1 MVRLTQEGDDV
12 PTRIVLIDDNEN
24 DLLFTH
30 ISLQRCGV
38 ECEVFKFE
46 RAEEALKWLTSE
58 PSHDID
64 LVLLDI
70 NMPGMG
76 GFDFLDAFEPI
87 PIAQRGESIV
97 VLLTSSS
104 DPVDRE
110 RASRYASVKGF
121 LNKPLD
127 RTVAASLIDLLGHP

>member
-1 MVRLTQEGDDV
+1 M
-12 PTRIVLIDDNEN
+12 LIDDSEN

-38 ECEVFKFE
+38 EYEVFKFE

-58 PSHDID
+58 PAHGID
-64 LVLLDI
+64 LILLDI

-76 GFDFLDAFEPI
+76 GFDFLEVFETMPV
-87 PIAQRGESIV
+87 AHRGESVV